1 MGEVTVAAMSS
12 LRRAEVPPPLTTVKT
27 TPVAVIQWKKLALYW
42 TLQMTDSTELMPIL
56 PYKAAVQIW
65 KLITFQPKPRLS
77 VNSLWTYAKTQM
89 GVHLALPAL
98 IQTWYRVLLDVV
110 VL

>member
-1 MGEVTVAAMSS
+1 MGEVTVAAMLS
-12 LRRAEVPPPLTTVKT
+12 LRRAEVPLPLTTVKT
-27 TPVAVIQWKKLALYW
+27 TPVAVIQWKKLVLYW

-56 PYKAAVQIW
+56 LYKAAVQIW
-65 KLITFQPKPRLS
+65 KLITFQPKLRLS